1 MNFSNITYGG
11 FVKSGYMCHSEG
23 GTNSLP
29 RFIGEESL
37 KTNAPVQPDSSSQ
50 APQNDSFG
58 SFYETIKFQIVG
70 IILVVFMLLNN
81 SACWYY
87 SFKGT
92 LPPHIK
98 SVAIPVLTDRTA
110 EFNIQQVVTDQIRIG
125 FIKENVLKLVE
136 EDNAHSVLYG
146 TIQSI
151 QDRPLVFKESE
162 SGEAVTEYRLTLK
175 VEAEWFDK
183 VENKAIF
190 KKQFTGYSEYDPTG
204 ATDRTRELAL
214 EESVDQ
220 IIEDIINSILAG
232 W

>member
-1 MNFSNITYGG
+1 MQN
-11 FVKSGYMCHSEG
+11 KSSV
-23 GTNSLP
+23 NV
-29 RFIGEESL
+29 L
-37 KTNAPVQPDSSSQ
+37 KLS
-50 APQNDSFG
+50 
-58 SFYETIKFQIVG
+58 
-70 IILVVFMLLNN
+70 ILVSWLLLA
-81 SACWYY
+81 SGCWFY
-87 SFKGT
+87 SLKGT

-125 FIKENVLKLVE
+125 FIQENILKLAE

-183 VENKAIF
+183 VENKALF

>member
-1 MNFSNITYGG
+1 MKN
-11 FVKSGYMCHSEG
+11 KSRVNVLKLSILISWMILGSGCWFY
-23 GTNSLP
+23 SL
-29 RFIGEESL
+29 
-37 KTNAPVQPDSSSQ
+37 
-50 APQNDSFG
+50 
-58 SFYETIKFQIVG
+58 
-70 IILVVFMLLNN
+70 
-81 SACWYY
+81 
-87 SFKGT
+87 KGT

-125 FIKENVLKLVE
+125 FIQENILKLAE
-136 EDNAHSVLYG
+136 EDNAHSILYG
-146 TIQSI
+146 SILSI
-151 QDRPLVFKESE
+151 QDKPLVFKESE
-162 SGEAVTEYRLTLK
+162 SDKPEAVTEYRLTLK
-175 VEAEWFDK
+175 VEVEWFDK

>member
-1 MNFSNITYGG
+1 MSNIKYQI
-11 FVKSGYMCHSEG
+11 S
-23 GTNSLP
+23 N
-29 RFIGEESL
+29 
-37 KTNAPVQPDSSSQ
+37 
-50 APQNDSFG
+50 
-58 SFYETIKFQIVG
+58 IKYQIVG
-70 IILVVFMLLNN
+70 IILVIFMLLSN
-81 SACWYY
+81 SACWFY
-87 SFKGT
+87 SLKGT

-125 FIKENVLKLVE
+125 FIQENILKLAE

-183 VENKAIF
+183 VENKALF

>member
-1 MNFSNITYGG
+1 RSSLRMTHTRLLPL
-11 FVKSGYMCHSEG
+11 KESGQV
-23 GTNSLP
+23 T
-29 RFIGEESL
+29 
-37 KTNAPVQPDSSSQ
+37 T
-50 APQNDSFG
+50 
-58 SFYETIKFQIVG
+58 FYEIVKYQIVG
-70 IILVVFMLLNN
+70 IILVIFMLLSN
-81 SACWYY
+81 SACWFY

-125 FIKENVLKLVE
+125 FIQENILKLAE

-175 VEAEWFDK
+175 VEVEWFDK
-183 VENKAIF
+183 VEKKAIF